1 MGSIRSQKNFGAS
14 SRSIVGP
21 RHTGAQLVYEALR
34 QSIISLRLA
43 PGEPLEELQLCRT
56 YKVSRTPVREALI
69 RLASEDLV
77 ELEPNRGAKV
87 ASMQFVDVVDHYE
100 AMDIFQPLICH
111 FAAVRR
117 SQDDLA
123 TIESCLGEFRKAVA
137 KRGSEAI
144 ILANFNLH
152 GAIAAASHNRTLEKA
167 YRRMLVDKLRL
178 AQHGIRASSNEGS
191 GTIAQRF
198 RRTLQISE
206 SLVATIAD
214 ADADAAS
221 NVAGELNAYIRSQV
235 IDLLSPGLGAK
246 IRLRSSRLKSLHA
259 SRHALDNG
267 WKQKEPLSKEV
278 KKRSTSQ

>member
-1 MGSIRSQKNFGAS
+1 MYFIKIHLATSRGRLPRYSMSPVRSQKNVGAR
-14 SRSIVGP
+14 SRSGVGP
-21 RHTGAQLVYEALR
+21 RPTGAQLVYEALR

-43 PGEPLEELQLCRT
+43 PGEPLEELQLCKT

-77 ELEPNRGAKV
+77 ALEPNRGAKV

-111 FAAVRR
+111 FAAARR

-123 TIESCLGEFRKAVA
+123 TIESCLGEFRQAVA
-137 KRGSEAI
+137 QNDSEAI

-152 GAIAAASHNRTLEKA
+152 GAIAAACHNRPLEKA
-167 YRRMLVDKLRL
+167 YRRMLVDKLRV
-178 AQHGIRASSNEGS
+178 AQHGIRASSNERS

-206 SLVATIAD
+206 SLVAMIANAD
-214 ADADAAS
+214 ADGAS
-221 NVAGELNAYIRSQV
+221 DVAGELNAYIRSQV

-246 IRLRSSRLKSLHA
+246 IRLRVR
-259 SRHALDNG
+259 RQIN
-267 WKQKEPLSKEV
+267 
-278 KKRSTSQ
+278 

>member
-1 MGSIRSQKNFGAS
+1 
-14 SRSIVGP
+14 
-21 RHTGAQLVYEALR
+21 LR

-43 PGEPLEELQLCRT
+43 PGEPLEELQLCKT

-77 ELEPNRGAKV
+77 ALEPNRGAKV

-111 FAAVRR
+111 FAAARR

-123 TIESCLGEFRKAVA
+123 TIESCLGEFRQAVA
-137 KRGSEAI
+137 QNDSEAI

-152 GAIAAASHNRTLEKA
+152 GAIAAACHNRPLEKA
-167 YRRMLVDKLRL
+167 YRRMLVDKLRV
-178 AQHGIRASSNEGS
+178 AQHGIRASSNERS

-206 SLVATIAD
+206 SLVAMIANAD
-214 ADADAAS
+214 ADGAS
-221 NVAGELNAYIRSQV
+221 DVAGELNAYIRSQV

-246 IRLRSSRLKSLHA
+246 IRLRVR
-259 SRHALDNG
+259 RQIN
-267 WKQKEPLSKEV
+267 
-278 KKRSTSQ
+278 

>member
-1 MGSIRSQKNFGAS
+1 MSPVRSQKNIGAR
-14 SRSIVGP
+14 SRSVVGP
-21 RHTGAQLVYEALR
+21 RPTGAQLVYEALR

-43 PGEPLEELQLCRT
+43 PGDPLEELQLCRT

-100 AMDIFQPLICH
+100 AMDVFQPLICH
-111 FAAVRR
+111 FAAARR

-123 TIESCLGEFRKAVA
+123 TIESCLEEFRQAVA
-137 KRGSEAI
+137 QKDSEAI

-152 GAIAAASHNRTLEKA
+152 GAIATACHNRPLEKA
-167 YRRMLVDKLRL
+167 YRRMLVDKLRV
-178 AQHGIRASSNEGS
+178 AQHGIRASSNERS

-206 SLVATIAD
+206 SLVAMIAN

-221 NVAGELNAYIRSQV
+221 DVAGELNAYIRSQV

-246 IRLRSSRLKSLHA
+246 IRLRSSRLKSMHA
-259 SRHALDNG
+259 SRYALDNG
-267 WKQKEPLSKEV
+267 LKTKTP
-278 KKRSTSQ
+278 